1 MQVPRA
7 RIVPQAIPRLTYGAR
22 RRTGETPEIREALEK
37 PRIVLRHAAHL
48 RLLQH
53 EFGDQ
58 HAVRIAGAA
67 PRQIA
72 RGAGPP
78 GQQAAGERRFHVPPK
93 FRLHPFFSFPHFV
106 LTPCPA
112 LGTFVLTPCPPLGA
126 FVLTPCPPLGTFV
139 LTPLSPS
146 PFRRGGTRNSPFVPP
161 LHVVETGSGGE
172 DVVAERATR
181 GEDHDAERGTRGEN
195 HDVKRGT
202 GGSDEVWGWTYGP
215 WVPKIQPMSNGAAL
229 TLDPLRLIARWSLRT
244 ADHAGRFSFLIADM
258 FRGLAEWRVW
268 VPRTLEQATAVG
280 YGSLFIVLLVA
291 GFAGAVTSL
300 QTGYQFTG
308 TLPLYYAGAVIS
320 ESMILEL
327 GPVLTALI
335 LAGRIGARY
344 AAELGTMR
352 VTEQIDAL
360 ESLGRSPVSHLL
372 IPRVIAG
379 LLVIPA
385 LTMFANATGIIVGY
399 LTAKGSLGLTYGD
412 FEYGA
417 RYFFRPLDLWYSA
430 IKSVCFAG
438 ALTTIPCY
446 LGFNTQQGAE
456 GVGRATTTAVVSAS
470 VAILML
476 DALTTKLLLVAK

>member
-1 MQVPRA
+1 M
-7 RIVPQAIPRLTYGAR
+7 L
-22 RRTGETPEIREALEK
+22 
-37 PRIVLRHAAHL
+37 
-48 RLLQH
+48 
-53 EFGDQ
+53 
-58 HAVRIAGAA
+58 VRSG
-67 PRQIA
+67 
-72 RGAGPP
+72 
-78 GQQAAGERRFHVPPK
+78 V
-93 FRLHPFFSFPHFV
+93 S
-106 LTPCPA
+106 A
-112 LGTFVLTPCPPLGA
+112 LG
-126 FVLTPCPPLGTFV
+126 
-139 LTPLSPS
+139 
-146 PFRRGGTRNSPFVPP
+146 
-161 LHVVETGSGGE
+161 
-172 DVVAERATR
+172 
-181 GEDHDAERGTRGEN
+181 
-195 HDVKRGT
+195 
-202 GGSDEVWGWTYGP
+202 GWTYQP
-215 WVPKIQPMSNGAAL
+215 WFHKILHMANGAEL
-229 TLDPLRLIARWSLRT
+229 TLGPLRLVARWSLRS
-244 ADHAGRFSFLIADM
+244 ADHAGRFAFLVVDM
-258 FRGLAEWRVW
+258 LRGLAEWRIW

-308 TLPLYYAGAVIS
+308 T
-320 ESMILEL
+320 
-327 GPVLTALI
+327 VLTALI

-372 IPRVIAG
+372 IPRVLAG

-385 LTMFANATGIIVGY
+385 LTMFANATGIVVGY

-456 GVGRATTTAVVSAS
+456 GVGRATTQAVVSAS

-476 DALTTKLLLVAK
+476 DAVITKLLLVAK